1 MITLAVDPG
10 LRGCGVALFMP
21 YLYAG
26 VDGDPKLARAAYVP
40 NPFKMGKGPD
50 SWLAMARAVQKWL
63 PIPATDIDSLVI
75 EGQHIYGATKM
86 GASAGADP
94 NDLLELAGVA
104 GCLYAILDPKV
115 RQRVEPREWKGQI
128 SKVIC
133 QLRVNKRL
141 SPEEAARIVLPPTR
155 GDRPS
160 ELAHNVY
167 DAIGIGLWAVG
178 RWRDNATV
186 QEGFRTVAC
195 GPD

>member
-1 MITLAVDPG
+1 MITLAIDPG
-10 LRGCGVALFMP
+10 LRGCGVALLRDGQLEKAC
-21 YLYAG
+21 YL
-26 VDGDPKLARAAYVP
+26 P
-40 NPFKMGKGPD
+40 NPVKSGKGPD
-50 SWLAMARAVQKWL
+50 SWMAMARAVLTWL
-63 PIPATDIDSLVI
+63 PIPADDIDSLTI

-104 GCLYAILDPKV
+104 GCLYAILEPKV
-115 RQRVEPREWKGQI
+115 RRRVEPREWKGQV

-141 SPEEAARIVLPPTR
+141 SPEEAARIVLPSTR
-155 GDRPS
+155 TGKPS

-186 QEGFRTVAC
+186 QEGFRAVAC
-195 GPD
+195 GSD